1 MTGRLEVFRVKARHL
16 IATGLVLAAFGACH
30 AQAQQPAQSVLAKIK
45 KDGVL
50 KVCYAQLSP
59 ESYKDPK
66 TGEWVGV
73 QVDLVQMLADWMKI
87 KIEKVEVTWDVAVVS
102 LGRGDCDLMSALIY
116 NAPRAMQVNYV
127 RSFWSKPIDALIP
140 KGNPKGFKQSSD
152 LNDAGVKLA
161 VVLGSREHETV
172 QRLFPK
178 ATILAQRVQNE
189 AQVIDMVKRGDAD
202 AAILPVI
209 TIKWWLDIPENGAFG
224 KAAFPDAPFG
234 KAPFGWA
241 VRYGDSDWKDFL
253 DAFSIYV
260 TENDISKKLYDDY
273 LARTNPFA
281 K

>member
-1 MTGRLEVFRVKARHL
+1 MANGWNVFRVRGL
-16 IATGLVLAAFGACH
+16 RIIAAGLVLAALSAGDAS
-30 AQAQQPAQSVLAKIK
+30 AQQPSASVLAKIK

-50 KVCYAQLSP
+50 KVCYGQLSP

-87 KIEKVEVTWDVAVVS
+87 KIEKVEVTWDVAVVA
-102 LGRGDCDLMSALIY
+102 LARGDCDLMSALIY
-116 NAPRAMQVNYV
+116 NAPRAMQVNYI
-127 RSFWSKPIDALIP
+127 RPFWSKPIDALIP
-140 KGNPKGFKQSSD
+140 KANPKGFKQSSD
-152 LNDAGVKLA
+152 LNDPGVKLA
-161 VVLGSREHETV
+161 VVLGTREHETV

-178 ATILAQRVQNE
+178 ATILAQRVQSE

-202 AAILPVI
+202 AAVLPVI
-209 TIKWWLDIPENGAFG
+209 TIKWWLDIPENAAFG

-241 VRYGDSDWKDFL
+241 IRYGDPDWKDFL
-253 DAFSIYV
+253 DAWSVYI

-273 LARTNPFA
+273 LSRTNPFA

>member
-1 MTGRLEVFRVKARHL
+1 MTGRLEVFRAKTRHL
-16 IATGLVLAAFGACH
+16 VATSLALAAFAVCD
-30 AQAQQPAQSVLAKIK
+30 AQAQQPSSVLAKIK

-50 KVCYAQLSP
+50 KVCYGQLSP

-66 TGEWVGV
+66 TGEWIGV
-73 QVDLVQMLADWMKI
+73 QVDLVQMLADWMKV
-87 KIEKVEVTWDVAVVS
+87 KIEKVEVTWDVAVVA

-140 KGNPKGFKQSSD
+140 KDNPKGFKQSSD
-152 LNDAGVKLA
+152 LNDASVKLA

-209 TIKWWLDIPENGAFG
+209 TIKWWLDIPENAAFG
-224 KAAFPDAPFG
+224 KA
-234 KAPFGWA
+234 FGWA

>member
-1 MTGRLEVFRVKARHL
+1 MTGTRNGLRAATAALL
-16 IATGLVLAAFGACH
+16 IGWGLLAGPGGAAL
-30 AQAQQPAQSVLAKIK
+30 AQAPTSVLTKIK

-50 KVCYAQLSP
+50 KVCYGQLSP

-66 TGEWVGV
+66 TGQWMGV
-73 QVDLVQMLADWMKI
+73 QVDLVQLLADWMKI
-87 KIEKVEVTWDVAVVS
+87 KVEKVEVTWDVAVTALS
-102 LGRGDCDLMSALIY
+102 RGDCDLMSALIY
-116 NAPRAMQVNYV
+116 NAPRAMQVNYI
-127 RSFWSKPIDALIP
+127 RSFFSKPVDALIA
-140 KGNPKGFKQSSD
+140 KENPKNLKQPSD
-152 LNDAGVKLA
+152 LNDPNVKVA
-161 VVLGSREHETV
+161 VMLGSREHEAVT
-172 QRLFPK
+172 RLFPK
-178 ATILAQRVQNE
+178 ATVLAQRVTSE
-189 AQVIDMVKRGDAD
+189 AQVIDFVKRGDAD

-209 TIKWWLDIPENGAFG
+209 SIKWWLDIPENAKFG

-260 TENDISKKLYDDY
+260 TENDISKNLYDDY